1 MSKTTSGGR
10 GLKNLVSA
18 SSMAVLAGEQ
28 ARLVEIALDDIV
40 PNPHQPRQHFDE
52 EGLVELAASIREMG
66 VLQPILVQPAGPD
79 GKYQLVAGERRW
91 RASRRAGKTTIP
103 ALVKRIDEVAS
114 MEQALVENI
123 QRRDLNAY
131 EEALAYQQL
140 IEDFQLTHEQ
150 LGQRLGKNRA
160 TISNTLRIL
169 QLPASVQTLI
179 NDGSLLVSHA
189 KILLK
194 TPDRSRQEQLA
205 RAAASEG
212 WSVKMLDE
220 AVSGRPEEP
229 EVDPEPSTPTTS
241 GGSNRTDTPTP
252 PPTLR
257 PAGLL
262 ELEQLLETLLSTRVS
277 ISMGTTKGKVVIEFA
292 DLEDLERIYHQ
303 MTTRRGDSRAGRWM
317 TSTLQQRFHHR
328 CGHSCG

>member
-1 MSKTTSGGR
+1 
-10 GLKNLVSA
+10 
-18 SSMAVLAGEQ
+18 MAVLAGEQ
-28 ARLVEIALDDIV
+28 TRLVEIALDDII

-66 VLQPILVQPAGPD
+66 VLQPVLVQPADAD

-131 EEALAYQQL
+131 EEALAFQQL
-140 IEDFQLTHEQ
+140 IEDFKLTHEQ

-169 QLPASVQTLI
+169 QLPATVQTLI

-194 TPDRSRQEQLA
+194 TPDRSLQESLA
-205 RAAASEG
+205 KAAASEG
-212 WSVKMLDE
+212 WSVKMLDD
-220 AVSGRPEEP
+220 AVSGRGAEP
-229 EVDPEPSTPTTS
+229 ETDEPVVGDDDQPRNPDERGRTTP
-241 GGSNRTDTPTP
+241 PTP
-252 PPTLR
+252 PALR

-262 ELEQLLETLLSTRVS
+262 ELEQLLETHLSTRVS
-277 ISMGTTKGKVVIEFA
+277 ISMGTAKGKVVIEFA

-303 MTTRRGDSRAGRWM
+303 MTTRSGESV
-317 TSTLQQRFHHR
+317 S
-328 CGHSCG
+328 

>member
-1 MSKTTSGGR
+1 MSKTSSGGR

-28 ARLVEIALDDIV
+28 TRLVEIALDDIV

-66 VLQPILVQPAGPD
+66 VLQPVLVQPAD
-79 GKYQLVAGERRW
+79 ENGKYQLVAGERRW

-194 TPDRSRQEQLA
+194 TPDRSLQEALA
-205 RAAASEG
+205 KSAAAEG
-212 WSVKMLDE
+212 WSVKMLDD
-220 AVSGRPEEP
+220 AVSGRHDEP
-229 EVDPEPSTPTTS
+229 GAEDPTT
-241 GGSNRTDTPTP
+241 DEPTP
-252 PPTLR
+252 PTTGGRTDPKDPPSPPALR

-262 ELEQLLETLLSTRVS
+262 ELEQLLETHLSTRVS
-277 ISMGTTKGKVVIEFA
+277 ISMGTAKGKVVIEFA

-303 MTTRRGDSRAGRWM
+303 MTTRSGDQAS
-317 TSTLQQRFHHR
+317 
-328 CGHSCG
+328 

>member
-1 MSKTTSGGR
+1 MSKTSSGGR

-28 ARLVEIALDDIV
+28 TRLVEIALDDIV

-66 VLQPILVQPAGPD
+66 VLQPVLVQPAD
-79 GKYQLVAGERRW
+79 ENGKYQLVAGERRW

-194 TPDRSRQEQLA
+194 TPDRSLQEALA
-205 RAAASEG
+205 KSAAAEG
-212 WSVKMLDE
+212 WSVKMLDD
-220 AVSGRPEEP
+220 AVSGRHDEP
-229 EVDPEPSTPTTS
+229 GAEDPTT
-241 GGSNRTDTPTP
+241 DEPTP
-252 PPTLR
+252 PTTGGRTDPKDPPSPPALR

-262 ELEQLLETLLSTRVS
+262 ELEQLLETHLSTRVS
-277 ISMGTTKGKVVIEFA
+277 ISLGTAKGKVVIEFA

-303 MTTRRGDSRAGRWM
+303 MTTRSGDQAS
-317 TSTLQQRFHHR
+317 
-328 CGHSCG
+328 

>member
-28 ARLVEIALDDIV
+28 TRLVEIALDDIV

-52 EGLVELAASIREMG
+52 EGLNELAASIREMG
-66 VLQPILVQPAGPD
+66 VLQPVLVQPAGAD

-103 ALVKRIDEVAS
+103 ALVKRTDEVAS

-150 LGQRLGKNRA
+150 LGQRLGKSRA
-160 TISNTLRIL
+160 TITNMLRIL

-179 NDGSLLVSHA
+179 NDGSLLISHA
-189 KILLK
+189 KVLLK
-194 TPDRSRQEQLA
+194 TPDRSLQEQLA
-205 RAAASEG
+205 KAAASDG
-212 WSVKMLDE
+212 WSVKMLDD
-220 AVSGRPEEP
+220 AVSGRSDEP
-229 EVDPEPSTPTTS
+229 EPDDEPAEAPATKGSTGGSSSSTPS
-241 GGSNRTDTPTP
+241 PS
-252 PPTLR
+252 LR

-262 ELEQLLETLLSTRVS
+262 ELEELLETLLSTRVN
-277 ISMGTTKGKVVIEFA
+277 ISMGTNKGKVVIEFA

-303 MTTRRGDSRAGRWM
+303 MTTRSGDTAS
-317 TSTLQQRFHHR
+317 
-328 CGHSCG
+328 

>member
-303 MTTRRGDSRAGRWM
+303 MTTRSGDSEG
-317 TSTLQQRFHHR
+317 
-328 CGHSCG
+328 

>member
-1 MSKTTSGGR
+1 MSKTSSGGR

-28 ARLVEIALDDIV
+28 TRLVEIALDDIV

-66 VLQPILVQPAGPD
+66 VLQPVLVQPAD
-79 GKYQLVAGERRW
+79 ENGKYQLVAGERRW

-194 TPDRSRQEQLA
+194 TPDRSLQEALA
-205 RAAASEG
+205 KSAAAEG
-212 WSVKMLDE
+212 WSVKMLDD
-220 AVSGRPEEP
+220 AVSGRHDEP
-229 EVDPEPSTPTTS
+229 GAEDPTT
-241 GGSNRTDTPTP
+241 DEPTP
-252 PPTLR
+252 PTTGGRTDPKDPPSPPALR

-262 ELEQLLETLLSTRVS
+262 ELEQLLETHLSTRVS
-277 ISMGTTKGKVVIEFA
+277 ISMGTAKGKVVIEFA

-303 MTTRRGDSRAGRWM
+303 MTTRSGDQS
-317 TSTLQQRFHHR
+317 S
-328 CGHSCG
+328 